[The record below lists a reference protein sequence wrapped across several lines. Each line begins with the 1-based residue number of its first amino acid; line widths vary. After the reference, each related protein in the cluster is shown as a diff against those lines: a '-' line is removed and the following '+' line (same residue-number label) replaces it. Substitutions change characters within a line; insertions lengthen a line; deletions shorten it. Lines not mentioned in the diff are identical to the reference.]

1 MEITKVDIE
10 QYERESIQEKMVEDF
25 TKTVAKRLL
34 YTLSKD
40 KYSATERDYFL
51 SAAYAVKDHLVA
63 RWIKTQ
69 QQYYYQNAK
78 RVYYLSM
85 EFLMGRALG
94 NNLINL
100 QMYGNAGQ
108 SLLDAGLDIEM
119 LRELE
124 ADAGLGNGGLGRL
137 AACFMDSMATLQLPA
152 YGYGIRYEYGI
163 FHQHIRDGYQ
173 VETPDN
179 WLRYP
184 NPWEI
189 ARPEFLYPVNFYG
202 TVHQHT
208 HPDGSM
214 HFEWVNT
221 EPVIAMA
228 FDTPIPGY
236 GNDTVNTFRLWSSK
250 STRDFDLHYF
260 NRGDY
265 LQAVEDKSEAET
277 ISKVLY
283 PEDSTLHGKEL
294 RLKQEYFFVS
304 ASLQDILRRYDK
316 THDTVDALPNKVA
329 IQLNDTHPALAVV
342 ELMRIL
348 VDERRVPWDKA
359 WEITKGVFAYTN
371 HTILP
376 EAVERWRVDMLQNL
390 LPRHMQIIFEIN
402 RRFLDE
408 VWINNPGDNDRLRRM
423 SLIEEYPEKKVHMG
437 YLCIVGSHSI
447 NGVSEL
453 HSNIIRESTF
463 RDFYD
468 LYPERFNNK
477 TNGITQ
483 RRWLMLANPRLTDLI
498 RDTIGSGFETDLF
511 KLKALEQYA
520 EDPAF
525 QKQWQQVKAE
535 NKKDFMVHAEKICP
549 GDRVNPNS
557 MFDFQV
563 KRMHEYKRQLL
574 NVMHVIHMYNRIRQ
588 NPQADIVPRSVFIAG
603 KAAPGYAMAK
613 LIIKLITSVGHLVNN
628 DRMTR
633 EKLRL
638 HFLPNYSV
646 SLAQRI
652 FPAADLSEQISTAGM
667 EASGTG
673 NMKFMLNGA
682 LTIGTLDGANVEM
695 REEMGADNIFIF
707 GMQADDVEALR
718 SQGYNPMDYYHR
730 NEDLRRVIDMIS
742 SGFFCPEQPDLFRP
756 VVDSLLHKGDYYC
769 LLADFESYIA
779 TQQAVSEAYRDQNRW
794 TKMSILNV
802 ANSGKFSTDRT
813 IRQYAEEIWN
823 VTPVPISIEDD
834 GKN

>member
-1 MEITKVDIE
+1 MEIKKVDID
-10 QYERESIQEKMVEDF
+10 QYEYECIQETMAEDF

-69 QQYYYQNAK
+69 QQYYHQNAK

-100 QMYGNAGQ
+100 DMYEMAGK
-108 SLLDAGLDIEM
+108 SLLEVGMDIEM

-189 ARPEFLYPVNFYG
+189 ARPEFLYPVHFYG
-202 TVHQHT
+202 NAQQHI
-208 HPDGSM
+208 HVDGSM
-214 HFEWVNT
+214 HVEWTNT
-221 EPVIAMA
+221 EPVIALA

-294 RLKQEYFFVS
+294 RLKQEYFFIS

-316 THDTVDALPNKVA
+316 THDSIDGLPDKVA

-348 VDERRVPWDKA
+348 VDERRLPWDRS
-359 WEITKGVFAYTN
+359 WNITKNVFAYTN

-376 EAVERWRVDMLQNL
+376 EAVERWKVDMLQNL
-390 LPRHMQIIFEIN
+390 LPRHMQIIYEIN
-402 RRFLDE
+402 RRFLD
-408 VWINNPGDNDRLRRM
+408 
-423 SLIEEYPEKKVHMG
+423 
-437 YLCIVGSHSI
+437 
-447 NGVSEL
+447 
-453 HSNIIRESTF
+453 
-463 RDFYD
+463 
-468 LYPERFNNK
+468 
-477 TNGITQ
+477 
-483 RRWLMLANPRLTDLI
+483 
-498 RDTIGSGFETDLF
+498 
-511 KLKALEQYA
+511 
-520 EDPAF
+520 
-525 QKQWQQVKAE
+525 
-535 NKKDFMVHAEKICP
+535 
-549 GDRVNPNS
+549 
-557 MFDFQV
+557 
-563 KRMHEYKRQLL
+563 
-574 NVMHVIHMYNRIRQ
+574 
-588 NPQADIVPRSVFIAG
+588 
-603 KAAPGYAMAK
+603 
-613 LIIKLITSVGHLVNN
+613 
-628 DRMTR
+628 
-633 EKLRL
+633 
-638 HFLPNYSV
+638 
-646 SLAQRI
+646 
-652 FPAADLSEQISTAGM
+652 
-667 EASGTG
+667 
-673 NMKFMLNGA
+673 
-682 LTIGTLDGANVEM
+682 
-695 REEMGADNIFIF
+695 
-707 GMQADDVEALR
+707 
-718 SQGYNPMDYYHR
+718 
-730 NEDLRRVIDMIS
+730 
-742 SGFFCPEQPDLFRP
+742 
-756 VVDSLLHKGDYYC
+756 
-769 LLADFESYIA
+769 
-779 TQQAVSEAYRDQNRW
+779 
-794 TKMSILNV
+794 
-802 ANSGKFSTDRT
+802 
-813 IRQYAEEIWN
+813 
-823 VTPVPISIEDD
+823 
-834 GKN
+834 